1 MMRGNQQPVTVLGDG
16 GWGTTLAIHLA
27 RLGHPVCLWGAFPG
41 YLRLLSRRRDN
52 PKFLPGVRIPRAVR
66 FCPDPVEAVAGA
78 AAVVVAVPSQ
88 YLRRVARRIP
98 ARRVRQAVIVSVAKG
113 LERRTLRRMSQILQ
127 EEWRTRR
134 IVVVS
139 GPTIA
144 SEVARGKPTSV
155 VAASQDARLAREI
168 QALFAGPA
176 FRVYTSTDVA
186 GVELGGA
193 LKNPIAIAAGI
204 ADGLQL
210 GSNAKAALMTR
221 GLVELTRL
229 GVAMG
234 GRPQTFWGLS
244 GLGDLLTTCMSP
256 ASRNRSLGEALGRG
270 RSLRQVLGT
279 TEMVVE
285 GVETVRVA
293 LALGR
298 KHRVE
303 LPIMR
308 EVERVLFHSKSPR
321 QAVQDLMT
329 RAFKAE

>member
-1 MMRGNQQPVTVLGDG
+1 MTRGNRQSVTVLGDG
-16 GWGTTLAIHLA
+16 GWGTTLAIHLV
-27 RLGHPVCLWGAFPG
+27 RHGHAVRVWGAFPS
-41 YLRLLSRRRDN
+41 YVRELARRRVN
-52 PKFLPGVRIPRAVR
+52 PKFLPGVAIPSAVR
-66 FCPDPVEAVAGA
+66 FCAQLEEAVTGA
-78 AAVVVAVPSQ
+78 DTLVVAVPSQ
-88 YLRRVARRIP
+88 YVRSVVRGIAP
-98 ARRVRQAVIVSVAKG
+98 ATVRQATVVSVVKG
-113 LERRTLRRMSQILQ
+113 LERHTTLRMSQVL
-127 EEWRTRR
+127 ERTLHPRR
-134 IVVVS
+134 LVVLS
-139 GPTIA
+139 GPSIA
-144 SEVARGKPTSV
+144 SEVASGRPCSL
-155 VAASQDARLAREI
+155 VAASRHAQAARQVQR
-168 QALFAGPA
+168 LFAGPA
-176 FRVYTSTDVA
+176 MRLYTSSDVA

-204 ADGLQL
+204 ADGLAL
-210 GSNAKAALMTR
+210 GTNAKAALMTR

-256 ASRNRSLGEALGRG
+256 LSRNRSLGEQLGRG
-270 RSLRQVLGT
+270 RRLRQILGS

-293 LALGR
+293 LELGR
-298 KHRVE
+298 QHRVE

-308 EVERVLFHSKSPR
+308 EVERVLFHAKSPR

>member
-1 MMRGNQQPVTVLGDG
+1 MLRTSDNTLTRGGPLMERPRGWTANVNLGNRSTSQTRWSGGFAAGGNEDG
-16 GWGTTLAIHLA
+16 GL
-27 RLGHPVCLWGAFPG
+27 
-41 YLRLLSRRRDN
+41 
-52 PKFLPGVRIPRAVR
+52 
-66 FCPDPVEAVAGA
+66 
-78 AAVVVAVPSQ
+78 
-88 YLRRVARRIP
+88 
-98 ARRVRQAVIVSVAKG
+98 
-113 LERRTLRRMSQILQ
+113 
-127 EEWRTRR
+127 TRR
-134 IVVVS
+134 AS
-139 GPTIA
+139 GSFSFRPGP
-144 SEVARGKPTSV
+144 RW
-155 VAASQDARLAREI
+155 RLSMDPFYER
-168 QALFAGPA
+168 
-176 FRVYTSTDVA
+176 
-186 GVELGGA
+186 
-193 LKNPIAIAAGI
+193 
-204 ADGLQL
+204 
-210 GSNAKAALMTR
+210 
-221 GLVELTRL
+221 LVEPQQY
-229 GVAMG
+229 VATVGG